1 MQVVHKQNEPKVPSS
16 PYRKLPEKTG
26 LLQALRI
33 GSTAVALGGASAG
46 VHVRERPVAEAEQG
60 RAVPG
65 EREAQDEDRLA
76 RELAQRERE
85 AYLT

>member
-1 MQVVHKQNEPKVPSS
+1 M
-16 PYRKLPEKTG
+16 
-26 LLQALRI
+26 
-33 GSTAVALGGASAG
+33 
-46 VHVRERPVAEAEQG
+46 HVRERPGAEAEQG